1 MRDRM
6 TRSMQNIWDRL
17 ASLLTGAKQDQPTSL
32 LMLRLENLDL
42 LTSHLGKV
50 GLGQL
55 LVALCMRLSHAIRPQ
70 DPVQIIAPG
79 LFAVALKNRDDAEA
93 LRIARRLQ
101 VAGQSRIAAGGA
113 MITPVLSCVVMHHA
127 SAAGAVAAQM
137 VDAARHKLADLPD
150 DALGRVQLYDFTNST
165 TPASVPDSI
174 AEAVALNQIEAYFQP
189 QTSCQTGAVT
199 GFEAL
204 ARWHHPTRGLLSPAA
219 FMPTMTARDHAALAQ
234 TMLRQSLSA
243 IRYWDACGHHVPTVS
258 INIAKSELAEADF
271 AESVLWELDRQG
283 VPPARLAI
291 EVLESIGVIASGSAA
306 HANLSQLVRAGCQL
320 DLDDFGT
327 GYACF
332 DTIRQYGIHRLKIDR
347 SFVSGCDIDP
357 GQQRMILAMLAL
369 AERLGIT
376 ALAEGVET
384 REEHS
389 FLAQMG
395 CDEAQGYAIARPM
408 PLEDS
413 AAFLVR
419 HNDRN
424 ALLPGISQRSAG

>member
-6 TRSMQNIWDRL
+6 TRSMQQIWDRF
-17 ASLLTGAKQDQPTSL
+17 AAATTRPRHDRPTSL
-32 LMLRLENLDL
+32 LVLRLENLDL
-42 LTSHLGKV
+42 LTAHLGKA
-50 GLGQL
+50 GFGQL
-55 LVALCMRLSHAIRPQ
+55 MVALCMRLSHAMRPEN
-70 DPVQIIAPG
+70 PVQIIAPG
-79 LFAVALKNRDDAEA
+79 LFSVTLKNRGDAEA
-93 LRIARRLQ
+93 VRVARRLQ
-101 VAGQSRIAAGGA
+101 AAGQSPIAAGGGV
-113 MITPVLSCVVMHHA
+113 ITPVLSCVVMYHA
-127 SAAGAVAAQM
+127 NAAGAVAAQM
-137 VDAARHKLADLPD
+137 IDAARHRLSALPVE
-150 DALGRVQLYDFTNST
+150 ALGHVQLYDFTSSS
-165 TPASVPDSI
+165 TPASVPDSV
-174 AEAVALNQIEAYFQP
+174 AEAVALNQIEAHFQP
-189 QTSCQTGAVT
+189 QISCQTGTVT

-204 ARWHHPTRGLLSPAA
+204 ARWRHPTRGLLAPAA
-219 FMPTMTARDHAALAQ
+219 FMPSMTAQDHAALAQ

-243 IRYWDACGHHVPTVS
+243 IRQWDARGHHVPTVS
-258 INIAKSELAEADF
+258 VNVAKSELAEAGF

-283 VPPARLAI
+283 ILPNRLAI
-291 EVLESIGVIASGSAA
+291 EVLESVGAINEGSPA
-306 HANLSQLVRAGCQL
+306 HANLSHLVRAGCQL

-347 SFVSGCDIDP
+347 SFVAGCDIDP

-413 AAFLVR
+413 YAFLIR
-419 HNDRN
+419 HDDRH
-424 ALLPGISQRSAG
+424 ALLPGLAHRNAG